1 MKKKLILS
9 LICFVFAL
17 SLLAGV
23 SDSAQAT
30 VEIGSKNAILIDAKT
45 GQILYGKSPYSL
57 SSSGDFNKLLTIIT
71 ALEEFEEI
79 PNEITVNSTALIY
92 NPTPPYLGLKE
103 GQTVKFMDMIYAMY
117 LGGYNDAAN
126 VVADTLG
133 RQLLDT
139 ESKEFKD
146 MTPQQQT
153 NAAEDAFAKL
163 MNRKADELLCP
174 TMKATNPDGHFYDTQ
189 QCSPND
195 VAQLVRSAVKNDTF
209 RKMFM
214 TPVYTITGNPAAVNN
229 QHADAGDKYDNARAK
244 YGEGAKADDLPSKP
258 VQLYPYPTETLTL
271 EATSSQFEIKTTNQ
285 LFSGEIL
292 YNGITG
298 GINAYNKNMETYHSM
313 VYAKNGDRS
322 LIAVVMNSSE
332 TGFYDDL
339 QTLLNFGFYQF
350 NQASITEKQLSKMLP
365 SNISSK
371 KLAFYGDFD
380 FLLPA
385 DYTVKDLEYAVA
397 YTENGYLSGTITL
410 TLPQNADYAGTIA
423 TIPFYETNEKSY
435 LKPILIGVGVIL
447 AIIFL
452 MMLILFIKRAFD
464 PKSAKNKKRALF
476 HRTRKTARK
485 QKMKQQ
491 GIGNSNEPDASVFEK
506 GKLYT
511 DPYGD
516 PPNKRKR
523 SEKSDNRRRAEAMKR
538 KKEERKRSNRRKANK
553 NTK

>member
-9 LICFVFAL
+9 LICFVFVF
-17 SLLAGV
+17 SLVAGV
-23 SDSAQAT
+23 SLDAQAK

-45 GQILYGKSPYSL
+45 GQILYGKSPYDM

-79 PNEITVNSTALIY
+79 PDEMTVNGTALIY

-103 GQTVKFMDMIYAMY
+103 GQTVKFIDMIHAMY

-139 ESKEFKD
+139 ESKEFKEK
-146 MTPQQQT
+146 TAQQKT

-195 VAQLVRSAVKNDTF
+195 IAQLVRSAIKNDTF

-214 TPVYTITGNPAAVNN
+214 TPAYTITGNPATVNN
-229 QHADAGDKYDNARAK
+229 QHADTEDKYDRAK
-244 YGEGAKADDLPSKP
+244 EKAGPDAKKSDLPPKP
-258 VQLYPYPTETLTL
+258 SLLYPYPTETYTL
-271 EATSSQFEIKTTNQ
+271 EATNSKFEIKTTNK

-298 GINAYNKNMETYHSM
+298 GINAYNKNLETYHSM
-313 VYAKNGDRS
+313 VYAKNNERS

-350 NQASITEKQLSKMLP
+350 REASITEKQLSKMLP
-365 SNISSK
+365 SNIASK
-371 KLAFYGDFD
+371 DLAFYGDFD

-385 DYTVKDLEYAVA
+385 EYSVKDLEYAVA

-410 TLPQNADYAGTIA
+410 TLPQSADYAGTIA

-435 LKPILIGVGVIL
+435 TKYILIGVGVIL
-447 AIIFL
+447 GIIL
-452 MMLILFIKRAFD
+452 IVWIILFLKRMFG
-464 PKSAKNKKRALF
+464 PESAKNKKRALF
-476 HRTRKTARK
+476 HRTRKTAQK
-485 QKMKQQ
+485 QRMKHR
-491 GIGNSNEPDASVFEK
+491 GKTESDRPEEPIFEK

-511 DPYGD
+511 DPYGE
-516 PPNKRKR
+516 PPNKRKTA
-523 SEKSDNRRRAEAMKR
+523 EKSDNRRKAEALKR
-538 KKEERKRSNRRKANK
+538 KKEERKRSNRRKNNK
-553 NTK
+553 NA

>member
-17 SLLAGV
+17 CCIAGV
-23 SDSAQAT
+23 SDSAQAK

-45 GQILYGKSPYSL
+45 GQILYGKAPYDM

-71 ALEEFEEI
+71 ALEEFEEL
-79 PNEITVNSTALIY
+79 PDEITVRGTSLIY

-126 VVADTLG
+126 VVADELG

-139 ESKEFKD
+139 ESKEFRE
-146 MTPQQQT
+146 MTAQEQT

-174 TMKATNPDGHFYDTQ
+174 TMKSTNPDGHFYDTQ

-195 VAQLVRSAVKNDTF
+195 IAQLIRSAIKNDTF

-214 TPVYTITGNPAAVNN
+214 TPVYTITGNPAAVND
-229 QHADAGDKYDNARAK
+229 QHADTEDKYDTARAK
-244 YGEGAKADDLPSKP
+244 YGENAKAEDLPAKP
-258 VQLYPYPTETLTL
+258 IQLYPYPTDTLTL
-271 EATSSQFEIKTTNQ
+271 EATNSQFEIKTTNK
-285 LFSGEIL
+285 LFNGEIL

-298 GINAYNKNMETYHSM
+298 GINAYNKNSQTYHSM
-313 VYAKNGDRS
+313 VYAKNNERS

-332 TGFYDDL
+332 EGFYNDL
-339 QTLLNFGFYQF
+339 QSLLNFGFYQF
-350 NQASITEKQLSKMLP
+350 NEASITEKQLSKMLP

-371 KLAFYGDFD
+371 KLAFYGSFD

-385 DYTVKDLEYAVA
+385 EYTVKDLEYAVA

-410 TLPQNADYAGTIA
+410 TLPKDADYAGTIA

-435 LKPILIGVGVIL
+435 TKPILIGVGMIL
-447 AIIFL
+447 GIIL
-452 MMLILFIKRAFD
+452 IVVLILFLKRMFG
-464 PKSAKNKKRALF
+464 PESARNKTRAIF
-476 HRTRKTARK
+476 HRTRKTALK
-485 QKMKQQ
+485 QKMKQK
-491 GIGNSNEPDASVFEK
+491 GHTIHDEPGATVFEK

-511 DPYGD
+511 DPYGE
-516 PPNKRKR
+516 PPSKKKK
-523 SEKSDNRRRAEAMKR
+523 SEKSDNRRKAEAVKR

-553 NTK
+553 NI